1 MPGRKI
7 RRVVAAFAACMT
19 AAFLLL
25 GAAESSHGDHPG
37 EEDACPICLIAQHAE
52 NIFRQLRNA
61 GPCFVFS
68 LFFFLLS
75 APAIKNCSGYIPVS
89 QVKQKIKM
97 NT

>member
-7 RRVVAAFAACMT
+7 KRGFVVFAACVV

-25 GAAESSHGDHPG
+25 GTTETSHEDHPG
-37 EEDACPICLIAQHAE
+37 DADACPICVIARHAE

-61 GPCFVFS
+61 GPCFVFFA
-68 LFFFLLS
+68 LFFLLS
-75 APAIKNCSGYIPVS
+75 AFMAKQFFYYIPASPVG
-89 QVKQKIKM
+89 QKIKM